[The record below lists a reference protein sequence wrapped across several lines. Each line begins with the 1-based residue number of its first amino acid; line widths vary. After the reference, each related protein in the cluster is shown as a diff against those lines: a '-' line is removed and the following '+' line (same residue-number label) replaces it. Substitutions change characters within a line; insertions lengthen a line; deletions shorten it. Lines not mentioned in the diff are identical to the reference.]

1 MQWWNK
7 YRVAILSGLM
17 IAIVLAFGFTRING
31 ETLPPL
37 HAEYLGQTKTS
48 QNVEIDSTSIRW
60 TELGN
65 SDTVPADFFGSTISL
80 NSDGT
85 IALVGAYSK
94 DAIFHDSGAVYY
106 YRRGRSGWTLRQQ
119 LTPIPNETEYLHFG
133 AVIALNNI
141 GNVALI
147 SASQRGGYP
156 VSAPKG
162 SAFIF
167 MRSGDTWTQTHRL
180 TTLDATGT
188 FATSLAISQDGDTA
202 LIGEPFGV
210 SGIASGRAH
219 IFVRTGIT
227 WTRQSV
233 LLADS
238 AGSQDSFGGTVAL
251 SPNGDIAFVTGT
263 SPSLVGR
270 VYIYKRTTGLW
281 SLTQTLN
288 GPGQNGDAFGGSIRL
303 SGDGSRLLISSRYR
317 SPVIDA
323 VGVAYLYVLTEQ
335 GWHQER
341 VFEPLP
347 EDKLGLE
354 FATGALLSS
363 NGQRVIISGR
373 TVRINDIASPPLIYI
388 YELKSATWELTHR
401 LLSPNDL
408 DSSLTA
414 LALDA
419 TGTTFFAIGSHFTD
433 TGEYKSVVY
442 EVTDRDD
449 NLILNGDFSAGM
461 QYWGTWG
468 APTQSAIQHRITNG
482 TFEFYRQSGSQQAVV
497 LQNTGVSLTGGTALE
512 ASFLLG
518 NTSSVRKRVS
528 VLLHDADFSDS
539 QICSFW
545 IPPVSSLRRYSISTF
560 TSDAWT
566 STMFSVYASTADST
580 GWLQLDNVNMHTSS
594 SLQLDRTLCFDA
606 GLAAPTSIPTTTN
619 VPGTATHTPTTTLVP
634 SECSSLSLSTGVNFV
649 GTNQVQLIINNS
661 FLTPI
666 YLHRVDFR
674 WPTLSAYPNM
684 ALSAIAL
691 GSAYVWAGTDTTPP
705 TIVGGAP
712 TAWDGNFASGVN
724 LSIAAGTASSSTAT
738 ALTFIF
744 SNSPLPIS
752 NALSPS
758 SFNGTVITIRY
769 GDTFCNLPL
778 NTNGTSTPTP
788 TALLSTLN
796 PTPTPTNTLP
806 SSGPCGE
813 DC

>member
-17 IAIVLAFGFTRING
+17 IAIVLAIGFTRING

-37 HAEYLGQTKTS
+37 HAEYLGQPQQPTRSDPASPSVRSTPLDNPD
-48 QNVEIDSTSIRW
+48 NVPGDYF
-60 TELGN
+60 GN
-65 SDTVPADFFGSTISL
+65 GMAISA
-80 NSDGT
+80 DGT
-85 IALVGAYSK
+85 IALIGAYS
-94 DAIFHDSGAVYY
+94 DDVAFVNSGAVYY
-106 YRRGRSGWTLRQQ
+106 YRRDRSGWKLLQRLMPALGEPTYW
-119 LTPIPNETEYLHFG
+119 NFG
-133 AVIALNNI
+133 VQVALNAAGDVAVITSV
-141 GNVALI
+141 NVE
-147 SASQRGGYP
+147 GFHE
-156 VSAPKG
+156 SAPPG
-162 SAFIF
+162 SVFVFA
-167 MRSGDTWTQTHRL
+167 RVGDTWTQTHRL
-180 TTLDATGT
+180 RPPHASAT
-188 FATSLAISQDGDTA
+188 FATDATINANGDTI
-202 LIGEPFGV
+202 LIGEPLGFYGDT
-210 SGIASGRAH
+210 SGRAH
-219 IFVRTGIT
+219 IYVRNGNN
-227 WTRQSV
+227 WEYQAL
-233 LLADS
+233 LLADE
-238 AGSQDSFGGTVAL
+238 AGNRDYLGTSVAL
-251 SPNGDIAFVTGT
+251 RSDGNMAFVRG
-263 SPSLVGR
+263 SFYNHPAN
-270 VYIYKRTTGLW
+270 VYVYTRSGSTW
-281 SLTQTLN
+281 TLLQVLK
-288 GPGQNGDAFGGSIRL
+288 GSDRAGDFFGSFMSL
-303 SGDGSRLLISSRYR
+303 SGDGMYFLSSSLYTSADLNAYGVGLLY
-317 SPVIDA
+317 
-323 VGVAYLYVLTEQ
+323 TFEQ
-335 GWHQER
+335 NRWQLSHIFQS
-341 VFEPLP
+341 LP
-347 EDKLGLE
+347 EDKTGRE
-354 FATGALLSS
+354 FSWGSALS
-363 NGQRVIISGR
+363 GDGKRVIMGSRVIYQPPGFE
-373 TVRINDIASPPLIYI
+373 IAPLIYI
-388 YELKSATWELTHR
+388 FDLKSTGWELTHK
-401 LLSPNDL
+401 LESPRSGDNQL
-408 DSSLTA
+408 NPG
-414 LALDA
+414 ALDT
-419 TGTTFFAIGSHFTD
+419 TGTTFLGLGASYA
-433 TGEYKSVVY
+433 TGIIDSVVY

-545 IPPVSSLRRYSISTF
+545 IPPVSPLRRYGISTF

-566 STMFSVYASTADST
+566 SAMFSVYASTADST

-594 SLQLDRTLCFDA
+594 SLQSDRTLCFDA
-606 GLAAPTSIPTTTN
+606 VLAAPTSIPTTTN
-619 VPGTATHTPTTTLVP
+619 VPGTVTHTPTTTLVP

-661 FLTPI
+661 FLTPV

-705 TIVGGAP
+705 TVVGGAP
-712 TAWDGNFASGVN
+712 TASDGNFASGVN

-769 GDTFCNLPL
+769 GETFCNLPL